1 MRDLRLVL
9 TRPSARSQHGNYG
22 EELWGTAT
30 KVLVDASR
38 GRGDVPPDLSRQPT
52 GINDRQEIS
61 GVTPLHITC
70 DHGHAAGANE
80 LLSRGAEVDAC
91 DSRGVTALM
100 YASEDGQEATV
111 RLLLRHQAKINLG
124 DEDGTTALH
133 LACRHARAHPRHA
146 RRAVSHAR
154 SACRR
159 TPPLNAQ
166 SVNSAH
172 RRYGHID
179 TARTLLASSANADA
193 VENDGTSAL
202 MCVCGMMN
210 NEDESLVRLLIAAG
224 ANINHR

>member
-1 MRDLRLVL
+1 M
-9 TRPSARSQHGNYG
+9 PQNAAR
-22 EELWGTAT
+22 
-30 KVLVDASR
+30 
-38 GRGDVPPDLSRQPT
+38 
-52 GINDRQEIS
+52 
-61 GVTPLHITC
+61 TP
-70 DHGHAAGANE
+70 
-80 LLSRGAEVDAC
+80 R
-91 DSRGVTALM
+91 
-100 YASEDGQEATV
+100 
-111 RLLLRHQAKINLG
+111 
-124 DEDGTTALH
+124 
-133 LACRHARAHPRHA
+133 A
-146 RRAVSHAR
+146 RR
-154 SACRR
+154 RR